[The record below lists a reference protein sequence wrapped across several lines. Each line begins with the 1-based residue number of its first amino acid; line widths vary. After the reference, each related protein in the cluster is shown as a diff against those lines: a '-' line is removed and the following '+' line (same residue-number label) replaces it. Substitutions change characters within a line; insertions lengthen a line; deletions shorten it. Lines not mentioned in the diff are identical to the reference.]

1 MIERMHLL
9 VRFFLLTSLAIAAG
23 AAHADGLSDLKTAL
37 QSLSGQQAI
46 KATITAKTQHRQGE
60 GPEATTDVGAASLA
74 VEDSAQGLQL
84 QFAPDMLARLQ
95 AEKQARES
103 DALAKTPTSQ
113 GLGALGYAEI
123 RAMTSAAD
131 SLKGELARA
140 TFKNEVT
147 DTWNGRPARLLNFD
161 LGPGKLRAQD
171 QKYIKKT
178 EGSLQIWIA
187 ADGTPLESRS
197 QMKLSGRALMVISFE
212 TILNAKVIYQRQGDR
227 LIATRR
233 ESQNSASGAGEKG
246 EDKNELSL
254 VLR

>member
-1 MIERMHLL
+1 MSRALRCFLL
-9 VRFFLLTSLAIAAG
+9 VLFAMSSGTGR
-23 AAHADGLSDLKTAL
+23 ADGLAELKAAL
-37 QSLSGQQAI
+37 QTLSGQQAI
-46 KATITAKTQHRQGE
+46 KGTITAKTQHRQGE
-60 GPEATTDVGAASLA
+60 GQEATTEVGAASLA
-74 VEDSAQGLQL
+74 IEDSTQGLQL
-84 QFAPDMLARLQ
+84 QFAPDTLARLQ
-95 AEKQARES
+95 AEKQAREN
-103 DALAKTPTSQ
+103 DALAKTPTQQ

-123 RAMTSAAD
+123 RAMTAAAD
-131 SLKGELARA
+131 SLRNELARA

-178 EGSLQIWIA
+178 EGSLLIWIA

-197 QMKLSGRALMVISFE
+197 QMKLSGRAMVVISFE
-212 TILNAKVIYQRQGDR
+212 TVLSAKVLYQRQGDR

>member
-1 MIERMHLL
+1 MHHRSL
-9 VRFFLLTSLAIAAG
+9 RFILLTAFAIAVG
-23 AAHADGLSDLKTAL
+23 TAHADGLSDLKTAL
-37 QSLSGQQAI
+37 QTLAGQQAI
-46 KATITAKTQHRQGE
+46 KGTVTAKTQHRQGE
-60 GPEATTDVGAASLA
+60 GQEATTDVGAATLA

-95 AEKQARES
+95 AEKQAREN
-103 DALAKTPTSQ
+103 DALAKTPTQQ

-123 RAMTSAAD
+123 RAMTAAAD
-131 SLKGELARA
+131 SLKNELARA
-140 TFKNEVT
+140 TFKSEVA
-147 DTWNGRPARLLNFD
+147 DNWNGHPARLLNFD

-171 QKYIKKT
+171 QKYIKKV

-197 QMKLSGRALMVISFE
+197 QMKLSGRAMVVISFE
-212 TILNAKVIYQRQGDR
+212 TVMNAKVLYQRQGDR

-246 EDKNELSL
+246 EDRNELSL